1 MHSSCTLALL
11 FQKKFTLIL
20 IILLFNRLTLSTSIQ
35 LDIHLVLESN
45 TCLSNTANEANHHLM
60 NHSSSEK
67 ISFDKSLLPHVTL
80 YLTDFQTES
89 IPNLF
94 STLRQSLNSTQL
106 IVEISNVMVNGAY
119 SMYQIENTNGMQML
133 SDSIVQSTKEFIT
146 PNQTIPEW
154 VYNLPEPMR
163 SKKIAYVKKYGSP
176 NVLDAFDPHITV
188 GYDNV
193 ASEPSRRKIL
203 ETVLQT
209 SHCCRKGFS
218 DKIGIGVVGDFG
230 TVLYD
235 LIEIPFE
242 VDVLAIK

>member
-1 MHSSCTLALL
+1 MDSTYLLGSL
-11 FQKKFTLIL
+11 FQKKITLIFL
-20 IILLFNRLTLSTSIQ
+20 ILLFNRLTLSTSIQ
-35 LDIHLVLESN
+35 LDIHLVLEPN
-45 TCLSNTANEANHHLM
+45 KCLSNTANEANLHLQ
-60 NHSSSEK
+60 NQSSSEQ
-67 ISFDKSLLPHVTL
+67 ISFDKSLPHVTL
-80 YLTDFQTES
+80 YLTDFQSEF
-89 IPNLF
+89 IPDLI

-119 SMYQIENTNGMQML
+119 SMYQIENTSGMQTL

-163 SKKIAYVKKYGSP
+163 SQKIAYVKKYGSP
-176 NVLDAFDPHITV
+176 NVLDGFDPHITV
-188 GYDNV
+188 GYDDV
-193 ASEPSRRKIL
+193 APEPSRRKIL

-209 SHCCRKGFS
+209 SQCCRKGFS

-235 LIEIPFE
+235 LIEIPFKDGVYE
-242 VDVLAIK
+242 IK

>member
-11 FQKKFTLIL
+11 FQKKLTLIL

-35 LDIHLVLESN
+35 LDIHLVIESN

-67 ISFDKSLLPHVTL
+67 ISFDKSLPHVTL

-119 SMYQIENTNGMQML
+119 SMYQIENTNVMQML

-242 VDVLAIK
+242 ADVLAIK